1 MKNTVFTVI
10 TAVLLLATLCLT
22 VFSARVR
29 EKVCVELEGN
39 GDKPIQAVNAESL
52 HVANDYHIIVSAD
65 TRDGVV
71 YLSLIGGS
79 QPRPNACG
87 LTPKN
92 PRAEWTGWGG
102 PLDTD
107 NATVGEGP
115 GFRNKIVTG
124 GYYFARGLG
133 AHAVSTL
140 VYDLSGDTYTR
151 FEGWIGMSDEKDPGN
166 RFCADGGS
174 STFTFL
180 LDGREVHRS
189 GPLEGVIAGEANPR
203 PRKVAFDIPSTA
215 RELKIVMGDGGDGI
229 DCDHPVIG
237 DAKLLTSRVTGEG
250 PAPVTVASLNQVPV
264 QPPVTPPAVQVQE
277 PVWEFQRHFKPH
289 PDAGTAQYTVNDIGF
304 RGNSQ
309 VFFGRDYRLY
319 KWDMSAG
326 RYWWISHNP
335 SDIEL
340 ANEPKV
346 DHVEVSEAHD
356 IVAYTF
362 GRKLYLRRASDL
374 KFIDSTGLPGNFRE
388 YPTTLSM
395 EPRTNYVIVSGVD
408 GDPQN
413 PSSYY
418 RAYDLWENDSWGL
431 NRKRYESSYER
442 SQQTHVDI
450 LNSDY
455 AYGIDW
461 AGNFIHERWVREF
474 EPGTGLTFFPF
485 DGDIF
490 EAGERFVGV
499 AAGETSSG
507 VRIAGMTNQ
516 HRLVVWDWH
525 ANRLYRKQFSSSRVG
540 PRSFQFTPNREILT
554 WIWDWKKIVFWDV
567 TAEKVDAVVEA
578 VVEPAGID
586 FFSCHAFSQDGK
598 TMAVGDNDGTVHI
611 YKWTGSGALWA
622 PAKETE
628 PAPLTALLSNYPN
641 PFNPETWIPY
651 QLSDPAEVTV
661 SIYSVD
667 GKLVRT
673 LELGQMPAGVYSDK
687 GRAAHWDGRNAAGEP
702 VASGV
707 YFYTLKAGEFSATRK
722 MVIRK

>member
-22 VFSARVR
+22 VFGARVR

-39 GDKPIQAVNAESL
+39 GDKPIRAVNAESL
-52 HVANDYHIIVSAD
+52 HVANDYDTIVSAD

-166 RFCADGGS
+166 RFCDDGGS

-180 LDGREVHRS
+180 LDGREVRR
-189 GPLEGVIAGEANPR
+189 PLTLQGIIDREVNPR
-203 PRKVAFDIPSTA
+203 PVKVAFDIPSTA

-229 DCDHPVIG
+229 NCDHPVIG
-237 DAKLLTSRVTGEG
+237 DAKLLTSRVTGDG
-250 PAPVTVASLNQVPV
+250 PAPVTVASLNQQPV
-264 QPPVTPPAVQVQE
+264 QPPTVQAQE
-277 PVWEFQRHFKPH
+277 PVWEFQQSLKPH
-289 PDAGTAQYTVNDIGF
+289 PDTAGSSYPIEDIGF
-304 RGNSQ
+304 YGNSQ
-309 VFFGRDYRLY
+309 VIFGRAHRIYNWNL
-319 KWDMSAG
+319 STG
-326 RYWWISHNP
+326 RYRARIYDVHDLTRQVN
-335 SDIEL
+335 
-340 ANEPKV
+340 
-346 DHVEVSEAHD
+346 HVEVSETHD
-356 IVAYTF
+356 IVAHTF
-362 GRKLYLRRASDL
+362 GSGLYLRRASDL
-374 KFIDSTGLPGNFRE
+374 SFIDFAGLPGHF
-388 YPTTLSM
+388 PDTLSI
-395 EPRTNYVIVSGVD
+395 EPRTNYVIVSGD
-408 GDPQN
+408 
-413 PSSYY
+413 SSTAYHTRY
-418 RAYDLWENDSWGL
+418 TRLYDLWENNSWGL
-431 NRKRYESSYER
+431 NLRHDYQAGDKGYATR
-442 SQQTHVDI
+442 HVDI
-450 LNSDY
+450 LNYDY
-455 AYGIDW
+455 AYVVRRTGQS
-461 AGNFIHERWVREF
+461 VRELSYRDREPWNLSF
-474 EPGTGLTFFPF
+474 EGRHNETYV
-485 DGDIF
+485 
-490 EAGERFVGV
+490 AV
-499 AAGETSSG
+499 AAGQTSIG
-507 VRIAGMTNQ
+507 VRIAGITNQ
-516 HRLVVWDWH
+516 HQLVVWDWF
-525 ANRLYRKQFSSSRVG
+525 ANRLYSKQLSSNGRY

-554 WIWDWKKIVFWDV
+554 WINGPVIVFWDV
-567 TAEKVDAVVEA
+567 TTEKVDAEVSV
-578 VVEPAGID
+578 PGIPT
-586 FFSCHAFSQDGK
+586 CHAFSKDGK
-598 TMAVGDNDGTVHI
+598 TMAVGMGGGSVRI
-611 YKWTGSGALWA
+611 YKWSGASALAA

-628 PAPLTALLSNYPN
+628 RSQPTALLSNYPN

-687 GRAAHWDGRNAAGEP
+687 DRAAYWDGRNAQGEP

-707 YFYTLKAGEFSATRK
+707 YFYTLTAGDFKATRK